1 MKTAFSTGALALI
14 VGAAAPAA
22 AQVVTEPNS
31 TQPTT
36 QTAPPVTTDTSVQPP
51 ASSSTMPSTTMP
63 SATTGPS
70 STYNSTTG
78 QSTTTTG
85 PGSAYNSTTG
95 QPTTNPSTTQ
105 TYPSTTGQNPTT
117 PSTTT
122 APSSG
127 YPSTTTGQPTTD
139 TTTAPPSTYP
149 STTTTTDPSTT
160 TTTTGTMDQA
170 TTGQTT
176 TDRSTTTSTTDGA
189 TSADGT
195 PAFGI
200 EPYFGI
206 LGGYH
211 LFDRPS
217 PIDGVRQR
225 RLDGALIEGVIG
237 VNIPVGPVFVGVEG
251 HGARGFGDLRWE
263 YGVRGR
269 AGFRAGESGLVYASA
284 GYTWTDVLNR
294 RGFPDREGWMWGI
307 GAEFGPNDVGLGGVT
322 GRAGPRFRIS
332 VETADFNSIRPMA
345 GVIFHF

>member
-1 MKTAFSTGALALI
+1 MKTALSTGALALI

-22 AQVVTEPNS
+22 AQVVTEPNGS
-31 TQPTT
+31 QPTT

-51 ASSSTMPSTTMP
+51 NSTTTMPSTTMP
-63 SATTGPS
+63 STTTPSTTTGPSSTYNSTATTGPS

-78 QSTTTTG
+78 Q
-85 PGSAYNSTTG
+85 
-95 QPTTNPSTTQ
+95 PTTNPS
-105 TYPSTTGQNPTT
+105 Y

-122 APSSG
+122 APSST

-139 TTTAPPSTYP
+139 TTTTPSPTYP
-149 STTTTTDPSTT
+149 STTTTTTT
-160 TTTTGTMDQA
+160 DQSTTTTGTMDQT
-170 TTGQTT
+170 TTGQTAT
-176 TDRSTTTSTTDGA
+176 GRSTTTSTMDGA
-189 TSADGT
+189 TSPDGT

-237 VNIPVGPVFVGVEG
+237 VNIPVGPIFVGIEG

-263 YGVRGR
+263 YGARGR

-284 GYTWTDVLNR
+284 GYTWTNVLNR
-294 RGFPDREGWMWGI
+294 RGFPDRKGWMWGI
-307 GAEFGPNDVGLGGVT
+307 GAEFGPSDVGLGGVT

-332 VETADFNSIRPMA
+332 VETADFNSLRPMA

>member
-1 MKTAFSTGALALI
+1 MKTALSTGALALI
-14 VGAAAPAA
+14 VGAATPAA

-31 TQPTT
+31 SQPST

-51 ASSSTMPSTTMP
+51 ANSSTMPSTTMP

-78 QSTTTTG
+78 QSTTTG

-105 TYPSTTGQNPTT
+105 TYPSTT
-117 PSTTT
+117 
-122 APSSG
+122 APSSTT
-127 YPSTTTGQPTTD
+127 PSTTTGQPTTD

-149 STTTTTDPSTT
+149 STTTTTDQSTT
-160 TTTTGTMDQA
+160 TTTTDTTTGTMDPT

-176 TDRSTTTSTTDGA
+176 TDRSTTTSTMDGT

-237 VNIPVGPVFVGVEG
+237 VNIPVGPIFVGVEG

-269 AGFRAGESGLVYASA
+269 AGFRAGDSGLVYASA
-284 GYTWTDVLNR
+284 GYTWTNVLNR

-307 GAEFGPNDVGLGGVT
+307 GAEFGPSDVGLGGVT
-322 GRAGPRFRIS
+322 GEAGPRFRIS

>member
-1 MKTAFSTGALALI
+1 MKTALSTGALALI
-14 VGAAAPAA
+14 VGVAAPAA

-31 TQPTT
+31 SQPTT
-36 QTAPPVTTDTSVQPP
+36 QTAPPVTTDTSVQAPNN
-51 ASSSTMPSTTMP
+51 STTMP
-63 SATTGPS
+63 STQVPPTTTGPS
-70 STYNSTTG
+70 STYNSTT
-78 QSTTTTG
+78 TTTG
-85 PGSAYNSTTG
+85 PSSTYNATTG
-95 QPTTNPSTTQ
+95 QPTTNPSTTTP
-105 TYPSTTGQNPTT
+105 TYPSTSTT
-117 PSTTT
+117 PS
-122 APSSG
+122 
-127 YPSTTTGQPTTD
+127 
-139 TTTAPPSTYP
+139 STYP
-149 STTTTTDPSTT
+149 STTSTTTDQSTT
-160 TTTTGTMDQA
+160 TTTTGTMDQT
-170 TTGQTT
+170 TTGQTSM
-176 TDRSTTTSTTDGA
+176 DRTSATSTTSAG
-189 TSADGT
+189 TSPDGT

-237 VNIPVGPVFVGVEG
+237 VNIPVGPIFVGVEG

-284 GYTWTDVLNR
+284 GYTWTNVLNR

-307 GAEFGPNDVGLGGVT
+307 GAEFGPSDVGLGGVT

-332 VETADFNSIRPMA
+332 VETADFNSLRPMA

>member
-1 MKTAFSTGALALI
+1 MKTALSTGALALI
-14 VGAAAPAA
+14 VGVAAPAA
-22 AQVVTEPNS
+22 AQIVTEPNS
-31 TQPTT
+31 GQSTT
-36 QTAPPVTTDTSVQPP
+36 QSVPPVTTDTSVQPP
-51 ASSSTMPSTTMP
+51 ASSSSMPSTTMP
-63 SATTGPS
+63 STTTGPS
-70 STYNSTTG
+70 STYNSTTTTG
-78 QSTTTTG
+78 QSST
-85 PGSAYNSTTG
+85 YNSTTG
-95 QPTTNPSTTQ
+95 QPTTGPSATNPA
-105 TYPSTTGQNPTT
+105 Y

-122 APSSG
+122 APSST

-139 TTTAPPSTYP
+139 TTTTPSSTYP
-149 STTTTTDPSTT
+149 SNTGTTTTDQS
-160 TTTTGTMDQA
+160 TTTTGTMDQT
-170 TTGQTT
+170 TTGQSTMDRGTATT
-176 TDRSTTTSTTDGA
+176 TTTGGS
-189 TSADGT
+189 SPDGT

-211 LFDRPS
+211 LFDRPG

-237 VNIPVGPVFVGVEG
+237 VNIPVGPIFVGVEG

-269 AGFRAGESGLVYASA
+269 AGFRAGDSGLVYASA
-284 GYTWTDVLNR
+284 GYTWTNVLNR

-307 GAEFGPNDVGLGGVT
+307 GAEFGPSDVGLGGVT

-332 VETADFNSIRPMA
+332 VETADFNSLRPMA

>member
-122 APSSG
+122 APSSS
-127 YPSTTTGQPTTD
+127 YPSMTTGQPTTD

-149 STTTTTDPSTT
+149 STTTTTDQSTT
-160 TTTTGTMDQA
+160 TTTAGTMDQ

-284 GYTWTDVLNR
+284 GYTWTNVLNR

-307 GAEFGPNDVGLGGVT
+307 GAEFGPSDVGLGGVT